1 MLDVKENSIRNE
13 YILEHLDCQTLLQQM
28 ELRRARWLEKMS
40 NMPANRNPRKVLIS
54 WTQQKR
60 PVGRPKQTIRHGYAT
75 TVVKS
80 LGFDNAG
87 LNSWMTVAKDHSSW
101 AQQVELHLELPTDT
115 YKPFK
120 QRRN

>member
-1 MLDVKENSIRNE
+1 MHKSI
-13 YILEHLDCQTLLQQM
+13 ILKSHLQTYWFLTC
-28 ELRRARWLEKMS
+28 R
-40 NMPANRNPRKVLIS
+40 RKVLIS